1 MIKLSGKD
9 FSETDEIEKLLKKID
24 SVDEQYISSTYEEM
38 QQFQPFLLSLLL
50 GYQDDLNTIELNE
63 IIKVYLIIWEFFKEK
78 RNIKKRKLTTIQF
91 EEVQKRN
98 IGFFQYLD
106 AEKSE
111 EDFINTISIDLQ
123 TIKSKALIA
132 GILFRFDTT
141 PVLSNLKSDLKGM
154 VLIGIKSLIECFE
167 EIVNEQGVSRA

>member
-9 FSETDEIEKLLKKID
+9 FSETDEIGKLLKKID

-78 RNIKKRKLTTIQF
+78 RNIKKRQLTTIQF

-111 EDFINTISIDLQ
+111 EDYII
-123 TIKSKALIA
+123 
-132 GILFRFDTT
+132 
-141 PVLSNLKSDLKGM
+141 
-154 VLIGIKSLIECFE
+154 
-167 EIVNEQGVSRA
+167 

>member
-9 FSETDEIEKLLKKID
+9 FAETDEVGELLKRID
-24 SVDEQYISSTYEEM
+24 SVDKKYVSSAYEELE
-38 QQFQPFLLSLLL
+38 QFQPFLLSLLL
-50 GYQDDLNTIELNE
+50 GYHLDLNTSELDE
-63 IIKVYLIIWEFFKEK
+63 IIKVYLIVWEYFKDK
-78 RNIKKRKLTTIQF
+78 RNIKKRQLTDMQF
-91 EEVQKRN
+91 EEAQKRN
-98 IGFFQYLD
+98 IDFFQYLD

-111 EDFINTISIDLQ
+111 KDFINTISIDLR

-167 EIVNEQGVSRA
+167 EIVFG